1 MHINRG
7 GGGLSHGGVPS
18 QGIGFGKATVWAGD
32 LNFAMAVGLLFG
44 ILPPMNKTTVFLVL
58 VLGIGVGLLGARFFS
73 APPVA
78 VPAPVAVVK
87 ESVASVPVPK
97 VKAVRPAVA
106 EAPKPTSDEEAAR
119 QEYKA
124 KAKAFGEETKKMVE
138 ELAGGDQA
146 KLQRAVMAGMMKP
159 EGQAIMKEMRD
170 LGAAFK
176 TATPEEREALGQ
188 QAVALRERAMTALR
202 SELAALDVPAAAPAA
217 PATTGETAPLAP
229 TAAPAPVIIM

>member
-1 MHINRG
+1 
-7 GGGLSHGGVPS
+7 
-18 QGIGFGKATVWAGD
+18 
-32 LNFAMAVGLLFG
+32 
-44 ILPPMNKTTVFLVL
+44 
-58 VLGIGVGLLGARFFS
+58 
-73 APPVA
+73 
-78 VPAPVAVVK
+78 
-87 ESVASVPVPK
+87 
-97 VKAVRPAVA
+97 
-106 EAPKPTSDEEAAR
+106 
-119 QEYKA
+119 
-124 KAKAFGEETKKMVE
+124 MVE